1 MVKAIFIWFL
11 SMQSQ
16 NAPLSAT
23 VIQKAFWENQRAMV
37 LHEREDFALLFQ
49 VFFAELVR
57 EMDKKFVSEG
67 KKLL

>member
-1 MVKAIFIWFL
+1 MKKAIFNWFL

-16 NAPLSAT
+16 NVPLSAA
-23 VIQKAFWENQRAMV
+23 VIQKTFWENQRPTV
-37 LHEREDFALLFQ
+37 LHEREDFTLLFQ

>member
-1 MVKAIFIWFL
+1 
-11 SMQSQ
+11 MQSQ
-16 NAPLSAT
+16 NAPLSAA
-23 VIQKAFWENQRAMV
+23 VIQKTFCENQRPTV
-37 LHEREDFALLFQ
+37 LHEREDFTLLIQ